1 MLSEYKDARRGPT
14 VLLVQS
20 PMAIQQMCK
29 AIPALDEFPRVLIPS
44 LDRCVV
50 GRSKVGSLTDGK
62 EGWWGGEEGERRL
75 LSCNNIVLFCID
87 ILHLMYHSILT
98 YIHV

>member
-20 PMAIQQMCK
+20 PMAPQQMRK
-29 AIPALDEFPRVLIPS
+29 AIPTLDEFPRVLIPS

-50 GRSKVGSLTDGK
+50 G
-62 EGWWGGEEGERRL
+62 EYGGECEK
-75 LSCNNIVLFCID
+75 
-87 ILHLMYHSILT
+87 
-98 YIHV
+98 

>member
-29 AIPALDEFPRVLIPS
+29 TIPALDEFPRVLIPS

-62 EGWWGGEEGERRL
+62 EGWLGGGRVRDD
-75 LSCNNIVLFCID
+75 C
-87 ILHLMYHSILT
+87 
-98 YIHV
+98 